1 MPSKLPHDIQ
11 LRSIIDAMN
20 DSLLNASEEEIRD
33 EAAAMGVDL
42 TRNAQRLK
50 QMFNDT
56 AKAFK
61 KRKFVEAQQEY
72 ERQTTRYQSSSF
84 ETPKTAA
91 DKRALL
97 QLVAAQYAQTGG
109 GLTAKFRD
117 LESISDNDLDSLLQ
131 ELAALG
137 FPLKFEKK

>member
-1 MPSKLPHDIQ
+1 MPSKLPNDIQ

-20 DSLLNASEEEIRD
+20 DSLVNASEEEIRD

-50 QMFNDT
+50 QMFSDT

-84 ETPKTAA
+84 EAV
-91 DKRALL
+91 R
-97 QLVAAQYAQTGG
+97 G
-109 GLTAKFRD
+109 
-117 LESISDNDLDSLLQ
+117 
-131 ELAALG
+131 
-137 FPLKFEKK
+137 

>member
-20 DSLLNASEEEIRD
+20 DSVVNASEEEVRD

-50 QMFNDT
+50 QMFSDT

-72 ERQTTRYQSSSF
+72 ERQTTRYQSTSF
-84 ETPKTAA
+84 EAPKTASE
-91 DKRALL
+91 KRALL
-97 QLVAAQYAQTGG
+97 QLVAAQHAQTGG

-137 FPLKFEKK
+137 FPLNIEKK